1 MLSYSQSVFII
12 KNHFRQRPHR
22 RHGAVEVPLCVPL
35 RGVGGGVLAVEPL
48 YKSMPLD
55 RQLLDSRRR
64 LV

>member
-1 MLSYSQSVFII
+1 MPSYSQSVISI

-22 RHGAVEVPLCVPL
+22 RHGAVEVTLRVL
-35 RGVGGGVLAVEPL
+35 MRGVGGGVLAVEPL
-48 YKSMPLD
+48 HKSMPLD